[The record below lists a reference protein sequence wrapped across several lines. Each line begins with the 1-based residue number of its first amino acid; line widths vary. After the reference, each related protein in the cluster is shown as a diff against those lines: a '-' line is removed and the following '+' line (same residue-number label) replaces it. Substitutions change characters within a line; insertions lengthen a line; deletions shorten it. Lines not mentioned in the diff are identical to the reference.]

1 MNISEQIEDARS
13 GNAAAQKVLF
23 NRLADPMMALCCRY
37 VKNREDAE
45 EILLDGFYK
54 FFSHLQGFR
63 YQGEAALFAWVRQI
77 MVNEC
82 LMFLRRHH
90 SFAIVSEA
98 GAEEL
103 AGGGDG
109 PLDDLSAEE
118 IFGLIVR
125 LPVGY
130 RTVFNLHV
138 IEGIEHREIAELLGI
153 AEGTSKS
160 QLSKAKLLLRK
171 MLHQNGVRYVQR
183 KKR

>member
-1 MNISEQIEDARS
+1 MTISEQIEDARS
-13 GNAAAQKVLF
+13 GNSAAQKVLF

-54 FFSHLQGFR
+54 FFSHLSAFR

-82 LMFLRRHH
+82 LMFLRKRH

-98 GAEEL
+98 EADAV
-103 AGGGDG
+103 AGVEGS
-109 PLDDLSAEE
+109 LDDLSAEE

-138 IEGIEHREIAELLGI
+138 IEGIEHGEIAEMLGI

-160 QLSKAKLLLRK
+160 QLHKAKLLLRK
-171 MLHQNGVRYVQR
+171 MLHQKGVRYAER

>member
-45 EILLDGFYK
+45 EILLDGFFK
-54 FFSHLQGFR
+54 FFSRLSEFK

-82 LMFLRRHH
+82 LMFLRRRH

-98 GAEEL
+98 EAGEIAGEEGL
-103 AGGGDG
+103 
-109 PLDDLSAEE
+109 PPDLSAEE
-118 IFGLIVR
+118 IIGLIVR

-130 RTVFNLHV
+130 RTVFNLHI
-138 IEGIEHREIAELLGI
+138 IEGMEHAGIAGLLGI

-160 QLSKAKLLLRK
+160 QLHKARVLLRK
-171 MLHQNGVRYVQR
+171 MLRQKGVRYEQR

>member
-1 MNISEQIEDARS
+1 MNISEQLEDARS
-13 GNAAAQKVLF
+13 GNAAAQKALF

-37 VKNREDAE
+37 VKNRADAE
-45 EILLDGFYK
+45 EVLLDGFFK
-54 FFSHLQGFR
+54 FFSHLKDFK
-63 YQGEAALFAWVRQI
+63 YHGEAALFAWVRQI

-98 GAEEL
+98 EAE
-103 AGGGDG
+103 AIPGDG
-109 PLDDLSAEE
+109 APLDDLSAEE

-138 IEGIEHREIAELLGI
+138 IEGMEHGEIAELLGI

-160 QLSKAKLLLRK
+160 QLHKARILLKK
-171 MLHQNGVRYVQR
+171 MLYQNGVNYVQR

>member
-13 GNAAAQKVLF
+13 GNVAAQKVLF

-37 VKNREDAE
+37 VKNRADAE
-45 EILLDGFYK
+45 EILLDGFLR
-54 FFSHLQGFR
+54 FFSHLKEFR
-63 YQGEAALFAWVRQI
+63 YQGEAALFAWVRRI

-90 SFAIVSEA
+90 SFSIVAEA
-98 GAEEL
+98 EAEAVPGE
-103 AGGGDG
+103 GG

-138 IEGIEHREIAELLGI
+138 IEGLEHGEIAELLGI

-160 QLSKAKLLLRK
+160 QLHKAKLLLKK
-171 MLHQNGVRYVQR
+171 MLHHNGVSYVQR